1 MAPALRMAPRPP
13 WGLAQAD
20 FVLFLTDH
28 AHVPRNDARYAAEG
42 AVTFVISDD
51 WSSDDTEA
59 N

>member
-1 MAPALRMAPRPP
+1 MAPRPP